1 MAAASFVFAFTNSAA
16 RLSLTASLQQAAS
29 KRSIG
34 RVMGVTR
41 FASNLVS
48 VALKA
53 LVGVAF
59 AAGHAPSTAF
69 AWLGAGLAVVSAVQF
84 ALARRLRS

>member
-16 RLSLTASLQQAAS
+16 RQSLTASLQQAAP
-29 KRSIG
+29 KGAIG

-48 VALKA
+48 VTLKA

-59 AAGHAPSTAF
+59 AAGNGPSAAF
-69 AWLGAGLAVVSAVQF
+69 AWLGAGLAAVAALQF
-84 ALARRLRS
+84 ALARRIRS